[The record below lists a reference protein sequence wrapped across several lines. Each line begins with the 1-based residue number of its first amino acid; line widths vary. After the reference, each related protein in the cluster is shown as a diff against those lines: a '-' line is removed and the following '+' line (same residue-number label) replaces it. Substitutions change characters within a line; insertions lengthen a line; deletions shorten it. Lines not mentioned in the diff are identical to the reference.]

1 MSYLAFAIL
10 PSRDVRAGSYDR
22 GGLRSSRHS
31 TITGI
36 LGAVSWVKG
45 EKPRAWVGPKLEEG
59 GWEPLD
65 APTIAQLI
73 EYLSAQQMNGCT
85 IVSWDGMQ
93 EAFAILSKFCEPP
106 MIRAVCEG
114 VALQHVDMAFQ
125 MFCSRGFVAPLR
137 KVLESSGIED
147 KTHGRATAFAKSAWD
162 KGEVEQRK
170 LLGVAREIA
179 YTIGR
184 LYGVVAT
191 KKDLTWFTKSGADAY
206 WQPEMV
212 YDATAKCERLLLV
225 CEALELPAPDTSWMT
240 IPFKKDRGDYLVW
253 LQRETP
259 EASETSSTV
268 ARVDELP
275 PGSEEDA
282 ELSEVPNDQVVLD
295 LADPIA
301 RFAARN
307 YALLIRN
314 TQEALAKE
322 LLARIRRFEP

>member
-1 MSYLAFAIL
+1 MSYMTFAIL

-45 EKPRAWVGPKLEEG
+45 EKPRAWVGPKLEGG

-65 APTIAQLI
+65 AAVISQLI
-73 EYLSAQQMNGCT
+73 RFLNSQQARGCT

-93 EAFAILSKFCEPP
+93 EAFAILSKFCEDP
-106 MIRAVCEG
+106 IDRTLCEV
-114 VALQHVDMAFQ
+114 VALNHVDMAFQ

-147 KTHGRATAFAKSAWD
+147 KTHGRSTAFAKSAWD
-162 KGEVEQRK
+162 KSETEQRK
-170 LLGVAREIA
+170 LLNVAREIA

-191 KKDLTWFTKSGADAY
+191 KKDLTWYTKSGADAY
-206 WQPEMV
+206 WQPEMG
-212 YDATAKCERLLLV
+212 YDAAAGCDRLLTV
-225 CEALELPAPDTSWMT
+225 SEALELPEPDVSWMT
-240 IPFKKDRGDYLVW
+240 TPFKKDRGDYLVW

-259 EASETSSTV
+259 DVSEASSTIT
-268 ARVDELP
+268 RVDEP
-275 PGSEEDA
+275 PLESKEDT
-282 ELSEVPNDQVVLD
+282 EPPEVSNDRVVLD
-295 LADPIA
+295 LTDPIA

-314 TQEALAKE
+314 SQEALAKE